1 MNSTRRLRSRPAA
14 EVLLA
19 IGLDSPRPTAET
31 IDALT
36 PRRIRAARTASARC
50 VLRTALRPGSPLAS
64 VCASIRIGTGV
75 LASAVAMASRV
86 VCAEAS
92 SVGLE
97 RAKVIGDERRIDSS
111 SVSSRPA
118 AASSTKT
125 VVRGGADGVDGV
137 DAGASTAARATAAV
151 RCVPRRSELPATR
164 EGGSAGPLRGRART
178 TRRPPSTCDTP
189 QRRATRSI
197 TARRSSDDRTNP
209 ESTAI
214 RPLNPT
220 STSGAP
226 RRA

>member
-97 RAKVIGDERRIDSS
+97 RAKVIGDEQLPPDVEWNGMPIKQWPQWMVDGSARPSKRLTFTTWHHWTKDSQPVDS
-111 SVSSRPA
+111 GLLGPVVLRPA
-118 AASSTKT
+118 ARISVGS
-125 VVRGGADGVDGV
+125 DP
-137 DAGASTAARATAAV
+137 AR
-151 RCVPRRSELPATR
+151 
-164 EGGSAGPLRGRART
+164 
-178 TRRPPSTCDTP
+178 
-189 QRRATRSI
+189 
-197 TARRSSDDRTNP
+197 
-209 ESTAI
+209 
-214 RPLNPT
+214 
-220 STSGAP
+220 
-226 RRA
+226 